1 MALQSH
7 LAELERRHQAIDKE
21 IEKEMGAP
29 GGDDLKLAE
38 LKRKKLQLKDQIERL
53 RTAAKPTLH

>member
-21 IEKEMGAP
+21 IEKELGAP
-29 GGDDLKLAE
+29 SGDDLRLAE
-38 LKRKKLQLKDQIERL
+38 LKRKKLLLKDQIERL
-53 RTAAKPTLH
+53 RVAAKPTLH